1 MPHGKQ
7 HKSSSIQ
14 LMKISRR
21 LWLNFMN
28 SGRGAVA
35 LVGSGEYLIQMQ
47 EIEADLLHRG
57 ISRGKS
63 NTYIQIPTGAGQ
75 ESADRIEFW
84 KERGAAQAERMGA
97 TCHFLP
103 ILKREDAFNPQYIE
117 EVTNAGLIYFSGG
130 DPGYITEVFEGTPLW
145 EKIKQEFNSGSSL
158 AGCSAGAMAFGSKI
172 VGLRISHA
180 QSGLGLIPEIEVIP
194 HYDKFLGWV
203 PDRIASIALRSDEG
217 TYLLGIDEDTALVL
231 TDKWRVQGRAKVHVL
246 KGLAESPQTFTSGEE
261 ITLLHTFA

>member
-1 MPHGKQ
+1 MSSEHGA
-7 HKSSSIQ
+7 
-14 LMKISRR
+14 L
-21 LWLNFMN
+21 
-28 SGRGAVA
+28 A

-47 EIEADLLHRG
+47 EIETNLLHRG

-75 ESADRIEFW
+75 EGADRIQFW
-84 KERGAAQAERMGA
+84 KERGAAQAKRIGA
-97 TCHFLP
+97 ECRFLP
-103 ILKREDAFNPQYIE
+103 ILRREDAFNPQYIE

-145 EKIKQEFNSGSSL
+145 EKVKSEFFSGSSL

-172 VGLRISHA
+172 VGIRKSHV
-180 QSGLGLIPEIEVIP
+180 QSGLGLTPEIEVIP

-203 PDRIASIALRSDEG
+203 PDRIASIALRSDKG

-231 TDKWRVQGRAKVHVL
+231 TDKWRVHGHSKVHVL
-246 KGLAESPQTFTSGEE
+246 KGLEDSPSTFVSGEE
-261 ITLLHTFA
+261 ITFISSAR

>member
-1 MPHGKQ
+1 
-7 HKSSSIQ
+7 
-14 LMKISRR
+14 
-21 LWLNFMN
+21 MN
-28 SGRGAVA
+28 SERGAVA

-57 ISRGKS
+57 TSRGKS

-84 KERGAAQAERMGA
+84 KECGAAQAERMGA

-180 QSGLGLIPEIEVIP
+180 QSGLGLISNIEVIP

-203 PDRIASIALRSDEG
+203 PDRVASIALRSDDG
-217 TYLLGIDEDTALVL
+217 AYLLGIDEDTALVL

-261 ITLLHTFA
+261 ITLLHSFA

>member
-1 MPHGKQ
+1 
-7 HKSSSIQ
+7 
-14 LMKISRR
+14 
-21 LWLNFMN
+21 MN
-28 SGRGAVA
+28 SGHGALA

-47 EIEADLLHRG
+47 EIESNLLHRG
-57 ISRGKS
+57 ISRGKT

-84 KERGAAQAERMGA
+84 KERGAAQAKRIGA
-97 TCHFLP
+97 ECKFLP
-103 ILKREDAFNPQYIE
+103 ILRREDAFNRQYVD

-130 DPGYITEVFEGTPLW
+130 DPGYITEIFEGTPLW
-145 EKIKQEFNSGSSL
+145 EKIKSEFHSGTSL

-172 VGLRISHA
+172 VGIRKSHA

-203 PDRIASIALRSDEG
+203 PDRIASIALRSDPG

-246 KGLAESPQTFTSGEE
+246 KGLPESPQTFVSGDEVA
-261 ITLLHTFA
+261 LLQSFA

>member
-1 MPHGKQ
+1 
-7 HKSSSIQ
+7 
-14 LMKISRR
+14 
-21 LWLNFMN
+21 MN
-28 SGRGAVA
+28 SERGALA
-35 LVGSGEYLIQMQ
+35 LVGSGEYLVQMQ
-47 EIEADLLHRG
+47 EIETDLLHRG

-84 KERGAAQAERMGA
+84 KERGAAQANRMGA
-97 TCHFLP
+97 ECRFLP

-130 DPGYITEVFEGTPLW
+130 DPGYITEIFEGTPLW
-145 EKIKQEFNSGSSL
+145 EKIKSEFFSGTSL
-158 AGCSAGAMAFGSKI
+158 AGCSAGAMAFGAKI

-203 PDRIASIALRSDEG
+203 PDRITSIALRIDEG
-217 TYLLGIDEDTALVL
+217 AYLLGIDEDTAVVF
-231 TDKWRVQGRAKVHVL
+231 TDHWKVEGRAKVHVL
-246 KGLAESPQTFTSGEE
+246 KGLADSPQTFTRGKE
-261 ITLLHTFA
+261 IALLHSFA

>member
-1 MPHGKQ
+1 
-7 HKSSSIQ
+7 
-14 LMKISRR
+14 
-21 LWLNFMN
+21 MN
-28 SGRGAVA
+28 SEHGALA

-47 EIEADLLHRG
+47 EIESDLLHRG
-57 ISRGKS
+57 ISRGKA

-84 KERGAAQAERMGA
+84 KERGAAQAERIGA
-97 TCHFLP
+97 ECKFLP
-103 ILKREDAFNPQYIE
+103 IFTREDAFNPQYVD

-130 DPGYITEVFEGTPLW
+130 DPGYITEIFEGTPLW
-145 EKIKQEFNSGSSL
+145 EKIKSEFHSGTSL

-172 VGLRISHA
+172 VGIRKSHA

-203 PDRIASIALRSDEG
+203 PDRIASIALRSDPG

-246 KGLAESPQTFTSGEE
+246 KGLPESPRTFAGGEE
-261 ITLLHTFA
+261 ISLLHSFA

>member
-1 MPHGKQ
+1 
-7 HKSSSIQ
+7 
-14 LMKISRR
+14 MKISRR

-246 KGLAESPQTFTSGEE
+246 KGLAESPQTFASGEE

>member
-1 MPHGKQ
+1 
-7 HKSSSIQ
+7 
-14 LMKISRR
+14 
-21 LWLNFMN
+21 MN
-28 SGRGAVA
+28 SEHGALA

-47 EIEADLLHRG
+47 DIETDLLHRG
-57 ISRGKS
+57 ISKGKA

-84 KERGAAQAERMGA
+84 KERGAAQAERIGA
-97 TCHFLP
+97 ECKFLP
-103 ILKREDAFNPQYIE
+103 ILRREDAFNPQYID

-130 DPGYITEVFEGTPLW
+130 DPGYITEIFEETPLW
-145 EKIKQEFNSGSSL
+145 EKIKSEFHSGTSL

-172 VGLRISHA
+172 VGIRKSHA

-203 PDRIASIALRSDEG
+203 PDRIASIALRSDPG

-246 KGLAESPQTFTSGEE
+246 KGLPESPQTFVSGDEVA
-261 ITLLHTFA
+261 LLQSFA

>member
-1 MPHGKQ
+1 
-7 HKSSSIQ
+7 
-14 LMKISRR
+14 
-21 LWLNFMN
+21 MN

-47 EIEADLLHRG
+47 EIETDLLLRG

-75 ESADRIEFW
+75 ESADRIQFW

-180 QSGLGLIPEIEVIP
+180 QSGLGLISNIEVIP

-203 PDRIASIALRSDEG
+203 PDRVASIALRSDDG

-246 KGLAESPQTFTSGEE
+246 KGLPESPQTFTGGEE
-261 ITLLHTFA
+261 IALLDSFA

>member
-1 MPHGKQ
+1 
-7 HKSSSIQ
+7 
-14 LMKISRR
+14 
-21 LWLNFMN
+21 MN

-47 EIEADLLHRG
+47 EIETDLLHRG

-130 DPGYITEVFEGTPLW
+130 DPGYITEVFEETPLW

-246 KGLAESPQTFTSGEE
+246 KGLAESPQTFASGEE

>member
-1 MPHGKQ
+1 M
-7 HKSSSIQ
+7 SSE
-14 LMKISRR
+14 
-21 LWLNFMN
+21 
-28 SGRGAVA
+28 RGALA

-47 EIEADLLHRG
+47 EIETDLLHRG

-75 ESADRIEFW
+75 EGADRIEFW
-84 KERGAAQAERMGA
+84 KERGAAQAKRIGA
-97 TCHFLP
+97 ECKFLP
-103 ILKREDAFNPQYIE
+103 ILRREDAFNPQYIE

-145 EKIKQEFNSGSSL
+145 EKVKSEFFSGSSL

-172 VGLRISHA
+172 VGIRKSHA
-180 QSGLGLIPEIEVIP
+180 QSGLGLTPEIEVIP

-203 PDRIASIALRSDEG
+203 PDRIASIALRSDKG

-231 TDKWRVQGRAKVHVL
+231 TDTWRVQGRSKVHVL
-246 KGLAESPQTFTSGEE
+246 KGLEDSPHTFVSGEE
-261 ITLLHTFA
+261 ISLLQSFS

>member
-1 MPHGKQ
+1 
-7 HKSSSIQ
+7 
-14 LMKISRR
+14 
-21 LWLNFMN
+21 MN
-28 SGRGAVA
+28 SGHGALA

-47 EIEADLLHRG
+47 EIESNLLHRG
-57 ISRGKS
+57 ISRGKT

-84 KERGAAQAERMGA
+84 KVRGAAQAKRIGA
-97 TCHFLP
+97 ECKFLP
-103 ILKREDAFNPQYIE
+103 ILKREDAFNRQYVD

-130 DPGYITEVFEGTPLW
+130 DPGYITEIFEGTPLW
-145 EKIKQEFNSGSSL
+145 EKIKSEFHSGTSL

-172 VGLRISHA
+172 VGIRKSHA

-203 PDRIASIALRSDEG
+203 PDRIASIALRSDPG

-246 KGLAESPQTFTSGEE
+246 KGLPESPQTFVSGDEVA
-261 ITLLHTFA
+261 LLQSFA

>member
-1 MPHGKQ
+1 
-7 HKSSSIQ
+7 
-14 LMKISRR
+14 
-21 LWLNFMN
+21 MN

-47 EIEADLLHRG
+47 EIETDLLHRG

-172 VGLRISHA
+172 VGLRITHA

-246 KGLAESPQTFTSGEE
+246 KGLAESPQTFASGEE

>member
-1 MPHGKQ
+1 MSSEHGA
-7 HKSSSIQ
+7 
-14 LMKISRR
+14 L
-21 LWLNFMN
+21 
-28 SGRGAVA
+28 A

-47 EIEADLLHRG
+47 EIETNLLQRG

-75 ESADRIEFW
+75 EGADRIEFW
-84 KERGAAQAERMGA
+84 KERGAAQAKRIGA
-97 TCHFLP
+97 ECRFLP
-103 ILKREDAFNPQYIE
+103 ILRREDAFNPQYIE

-145 EKIKQEFNSGSSL
+145 EKVKSEFFSGSSL

-172 VGLRISHA
+172 VGIRKSHA
-180 QSGLGLIPEIEVIP
+180 QSGLGLTPEIEVIP

-203 PDRIASIALRSDEG
+203 PDRIASIALRSDKG

-231 TDKWRVQGRAKVHVL
+231 TDTWRVQGRSKVHVL
-246 KGLAESPQTFTSGEE
+246 KGLEDSPHTFVSGEE
-261 ITLLHTFA
+261 ISLLQSFA

>member
-1 MPHGKQ
+1 
-7 HKSSSIQ
+7 
-14 LMKISRR
+14 
-21 LWLNFMN
+21 MN
-28 SGRGAVA
+28 SERGALA
-35 LVGSGEYLIQMQ
+35 LVGSGEYLVQMQ
-47 EIEADLLHRG
+47 EIESDLLHRG

-84 KERGAAQAERMGA
+84 KERGAAQANRMGA
-97 TCHFLP
+97 ECRFLP

-130 DPGYITEVFEGTPLW
+130 DPGYITEIFEGTPLW
-145 EKIKQEFNSGSSL
+145 EKIKSEFFSGSSL
-158 AGCSAGAMAFGSKI
+158 AGCSAGAMAFGAKI

-180 QSGLGLIPEIEVIP
+180 QSGLGFIPEIEVIP

-231 TDKWRVQGRAKVHVL
+231 TDTWRVQGRAKVHVL
-246 KGLAESPQTFTSGEE
+246 KGLADSPYTFASGDE
-261 ITLLHTFA
+261 IALLHSFA

>member
-1 MPHGKQ
+1 MSSEHGA
-7 HKSSSIQ
+7 
-14 LMKISRR
+14 L
-21 LWLNFMN
+21 
-28 SGRGAVA
+28 A

-47 EIEADLLHRG
+47 EIESDLLQRG

-75 ESADRIEFW
+75 EGADRIEFW
-84 KERGAAQAERMGA
+84 KERGAAQAKRIGA
-97 TCHFLP
+97 ECRFLP
-103 ILKREDAFNPQYIE
+103 ILKREDAFNETYIQ

-145 EKIKQEFNSGSSL
+145 EKVKSEFFSGASL

-172 VGLRISHA
+172 VGIRKSHA

-203 PDRIASIALRSDEG
+203 PDRIASIALRSDKG

-231 TDKWRVQGRAKVHVL
+231 TDIWRVQGRSKVHVL
-246 KGLAESPQTFTSGEE
+246 KGLEDSPHTFVSGEE
-261 ITLLHTFA
+261 IALLQSFA

>member
-1 MPHGKQ
+1 
-7 HKSSSIQ
+7 
-14 LMKISRR
+14 
-21 LWLNFMN
+21 MN
-28 SGRGAVA
+28 SGHGALA

-47 EIEADLLHRG
+47 EIESNLLHRG
-57 ISRGKS
+57 ISRGKT

-84 KERGAAQAERMGA
+84 KVRGAAQAKRIGA
-97 TCHFLP
+97 ECKFLP
-103 ILKREDAFNPQYIE
+103 ILRREDAFNPQYID

-130 DPGYITEVFEGTPLW
+130 DPGYITEIFEETPLW
-145 EKIKQEFNSGSSL
+145 EKIKSEFHSGTSL

-172 VGLRISHA
+172 VGIRKSHA

-203 PDRIASIALRSDEG
+203 PDRIASIALRSDPG

-246 KGLAESPQTFTSGEE
+246 KGLPESPQTFVSGDEVA
-261 ITLLHTFA
+261 LLQSFA

>member
-1 MPHGKQ
+1 
-7 HKSSSIQ
+7 
-14 LMKISRR
+14 
-21 LWLNFMN
+21 MN
-28 SGRGAVA
+28 SGHGALA

-47 EIEADLLHRG
+47 EIESNLLHRG
-57 ISRGKS
+57 ISRGKT

-84 KERGAAQAERMGA
+84 KERGAAQAERIGA
-97 TCHFLP
+97 ECKFLP
-103 ILKREDAFNPQYIE
+103 ILRREDAFNPQYID

-130 DPGYITEVFEGTPLW
+130 DPGYITEIFEGTPLW
-145 EKIKQEFNSGSSL
+145 EKIKSEFHSGTSL

-172 VGLRISHA
+172 VGIRKSHA

-203 PDRIASIALRSDEG
+203 PDRIASIALRSDPG

-246 KGLAESPQTFTSGEE
+246 KGLPESPQTFVSGDEVA
-261 ITLLHTFA
+261 LLQSFA

>member
-1 MPHGKQ
+1 
-7 HKSSSIQ
+7 
-14 LMKISRR
+14 
-21 LWLNFMN
+21 MN
-28 SGRGAVA
+28 SERGALA
-35 LVGSGEYLIQMQ
+35 LVGSGEYLVEMQ
-47 EIEADLLHRG
+47 EIESDLLHRG

-84 KERGAAQAERMGA
+84 KERGAAQANRMGA
-97 TCHFLP
+97 ECRFLP

-130 DPGYITEVFEGTPLW
+130 DPGYITKIFEGTPLW
-145 EKIKQEFNSGSSL
+145 VKIKSEFFSGSSL
-158 AGCSAGAMAFGSKI
+158 AGCSAGAMAFGAKI

-231 TDKWRVQGRAKVHVL
+231 TDTWRVQGRAKVHVL
-246 KGLAESPQTFTSGEE
+246 KGLADSP
-261 ITLLHTFA
+261 HTFASGDEIALLHSFA

>member
-1 MPHGKQ
+1 MSSEHGA
-7 HKSSSIQ
+7 
-14 LMKISRR
+14 L
-21 LWLNFMN
+21 
-28 SGRGAVA
+28 A

-47 EIEADLLHRG
+47 EIETNLLQRG

-75 ESADRIEFW
+75 EGADRIEFW
-84 KERGAAQAERMGA
+84 KERGAAQAKRIGA
-97 TCHFLP
+97 ECRFLP
-103 ILKREDAFNPQYIE
+103 ILRREDAFNPQYIE

-145 EKIKQEFNSGSSL
+145 EKVKSEFFSGSSL

-172 VGLRISHA
+172 VGIRKSHV
-180 QSGLGLIPEIEVIP
+180 QSGLGLTPEIEVIP

-203 PDRIASIALRSDEG
+203 PDRIASIALRSDKG

-231 TDKWRVQGRAKVHVL
+231 TDTWRVQGPSKVHVL
-246 KGLAESPQTFTSGEE
+246 KGLEDSPHTFVSGEE
-261 ITLLHTFA
+261 ISLLQSFA

>member
-1 MPHGKQ
+1 
-7 HKSSSIQ
+7 
-14 LMKISRR
+14 
-21 LWLNFMN
+21 MN
-28 SGRGAVA
+28 SEHGALA

-47 EIEADLLHRG
+47 EIETNLLHRG
-57 ISRGKS
+57 ISRGKT

-84 KERGAAQAERMGA
+84 KERGAAQAKRIGA
-97 TCHFLP
+97 ECKFLP
-103 ILKREDAFNPQYIE
+103 ILRREDAFNPQYID

-130 DPGYITEVFEGTPLW
+130 DPGYITEIFEETPLW
-145 EKIKQEFNSGSSL
+145 EKIKSEFHSGTSL

-172 VGLRISHA
+172 VGIRKSHA

-203 PDRIASIALRSDEG
+203 PDRIASIALRSDPG

-246 KGLAESPQTFTSGEE
+246 KGLPESPQTFVSGDEVA
-261 ITLLHTFA
+261 LLQSFA

>member
-1 MPHGKQ
+1 
-7 HKSSSIQ
+7 
-14 LMKISRR
+14 MKISRR

-28 SGRGAVA
+28 SERGAVA

-84 KERGAAQAERMGA
+84 KERGAAQAERVGA

-246 KGLAESPQTFTSGEE
+246 KGLAESPQTFASGEE